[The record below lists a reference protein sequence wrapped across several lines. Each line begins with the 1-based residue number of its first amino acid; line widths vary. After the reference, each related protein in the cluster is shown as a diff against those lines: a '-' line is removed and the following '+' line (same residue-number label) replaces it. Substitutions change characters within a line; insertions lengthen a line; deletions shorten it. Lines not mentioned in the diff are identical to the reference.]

1 MPPPFQIIA
10 LTERTAAW
18 WAWRQG
24 GIGSADAATI
34 LGIKPA
40 KSVER
45 LLRDKQQETPYSG
58 RGFAR
63 AQGVALERAARAHY
77 CVAVGFAVEPTCVQS
92 LVRPWQ
98 RASLDGLSADGERA
112 VEIKCG
118 LAAYQRAT
126 ARRRPPPHH
135 YAQLQHI
142 LSVTDL
148 PVIDYWCHVA
158 SRPPLRLEVR
168 RDAAYIERLLTAENV
183 FRKRFASATP
193 PAGSGA
199 VGEGSGR

>member
-1 MPPPFQIIA
+1 MSRTYQIIA

-18 WAWRQG
+18 WAWRRE

-34 LGIKPA
+34 LGLKPA

-45 LLRDKQQETPYSG
+45 LLRDKQQGTQDSG
-58 RGFAR
+58 RGFVR
-63 AQGVALERAARAHY
+63 VQGVALERAARARY
-77 CVAVGFAVEPTCVQS
+77 CEVVGFAVEPACVQS
-92 LVRPWQ
+92 LVHPWQ

-118 LAAYQRAT
+118 LAAYQRAA

-142 LSVTDL
+142 LSVTGL
-148 PVIDYWCHVA
+148 SVIDYWCHVA

-168 RDAAYIERLLTAENV
+168 RDAAYIERLLAAENA
-183 FRKRFASATP
+183 FRQRFASAAL
-193 PAGSGA
+193 PADPVIVGDGS
-199 VGEGSGR
+199 ER

>member
-1 MPPPFQIIA
+1 MPRPFQIIA

-18 WAWRQG
+18 WAWRQA

-45 LLRDKQQETPYSG
+45 LLRDKQQGTQDPG

-63 AQGVALERAARAHY
+63 AKGVALERAARALY
-77 CVAVGFAVEPTCVQS
+77 CRIVGFSVEPACVQS

-112 VEIKCG
+112 VEIKCS

-126 ARRRPPPHH
+126 AHRRPPAHH

-142 LSVTDL
+142 LSVTGL
-148 PVIDYWCHVA
+148 PAIDYWCHVA

-183 FRKRFASATP
+183 FRKRFASATHVGTCLHAMP
-193 PAGSGA
+193 PHA
-199 VGEGSGR
+199 